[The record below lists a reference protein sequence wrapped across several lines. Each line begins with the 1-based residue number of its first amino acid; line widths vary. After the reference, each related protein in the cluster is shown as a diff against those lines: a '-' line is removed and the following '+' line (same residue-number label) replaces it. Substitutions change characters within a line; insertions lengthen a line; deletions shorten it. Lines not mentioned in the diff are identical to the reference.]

1 MQIMNKHDIDLLAV
15 RSFCVLMDERSVSR
29 AATRLGIKQPTMSRI
44 LIKLRA
50 YFGDPLLLWSGGHMV
65 PTPRALG
72 LDPELRQVLAT
83 LERLSSSASPFDPAS
98 SAGTIRL
105 VATGYLENIFLS
117 KVMREVAARA
127 PGLEIDTRPPNHL
140 RDTAALESGE
150 VDFLIGWNMRAAPI
164 LRSRLLFTDKL
175 VCIARADHPELR
187 DNVMTYEKFI
197 RLPHIQY
204 EIPGHTTTGQ
214 LLEERLARDGHHQN
228 LKFRVQSFIT
238 VAEVVSNSNLIS
250 TLSLRFATGFLKAY
264 PLKILELPVRLPAMR
279 NSAFWHQRMQSD
291 LRSQWF
297 RKLLVDVAKTC
308 GAGER

>member
-1 MQIMNKHDIDLLAV
+1 MK
-15 RSFCVLMDERSVSR
+15 
-29 AATRLGIKQPTMSRI
+29 
-44 LIKLRA
+44 
-50 YFGDPLLLWSGGHMV
+50 
-65 PTPRALG
+65 
-72 LDPELRQVLAT
+72 
-83 LERLSSSASPFDPAS
+83 
-98 SAGTIRL
+98 
-105 VATGYLENIFLS
+105 
-117 KVMREVAARA
+117 
-127 PGLEIDTRPPNHL
+127 
-140 RDTAALESGE
+140 
-150 VDFLIGWNMRAAPI
+150 AAPI